1 MRALVRGKKISLEGE
16 RDKIFTLIEVDF
28 ERAYS
33 LCNESEDRE
42 NVIFFTVFATDT
54 VASHYPVE
62 VSY

>member
-16 RDKIFTLIEVDF
+16 RDKIFSFIEVDF

-42 NVIFFTVFATDT
+42 NVICLTTTDT
-54 VASHYPVE
+54 IASHHPIE

>member
-16 RDKIFTLIEVDF
+16 RDKIFSLIEIDF

-42 NVIFFTVFATDT
+42 NVIIFTAIATDT
-54 VASHYPVE
+54 IASHHPIE